1 MYSLIMAV
9 ELITTKIT
17 KEALANLKALVAIV
31 GGLQYQVLAD
41 VIADAK
47 ENAERVQSEIA
58 RRKKRLQVR
67 NHTQK

>member
-1 MYSLIMAV
+1 MAV